1 MRKRAEMEIGIADK
15 TEHEN
20 FLDVLRDIKE
30 KEENFKVEESPRFNK
45 GSYLDPKP
53 YTRIITVKYKPSNL
67 ERKYYVGGHKT
78 NWTADFKEDWDKG
91 LFETTDF

>member
-1 MRKRAEMEIGIADK
+1 MTINISDK
-15 TEHEN
+15 TERED
-20 FLDVLRDIKE
+20 FLKVLRDLGE

-53 YTRIITVKYKPSNL
+53 YTRIITVTYEPMNV
-67 ERKYYVGGHKT
+67 EGTYNAGGHKT

-91 LFETTDF
+91 LFASTDF